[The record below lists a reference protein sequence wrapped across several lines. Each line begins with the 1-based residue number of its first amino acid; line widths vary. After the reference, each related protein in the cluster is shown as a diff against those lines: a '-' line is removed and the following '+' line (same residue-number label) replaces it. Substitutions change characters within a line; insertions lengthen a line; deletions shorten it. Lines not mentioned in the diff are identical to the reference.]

1 MGNLYCIDLDKA
13 KKKAAP
19 KKAPPKKA
27 PPKKAAPK
35 KASPKKAVPKKAV
48 DKTKTT
54 TEKIKTKKKKE
65 ICNLLGK
72 ETKLNGEYLVNPHT
86 NRKIKRD
93 GPTAEKIFKGCNLF
107 PKKKTKKFLKEQA
120 EVFKQKVVN
129 PISAYKIGIQ
139 KGTFKKFMK

>member
-13 KKKAAP
+13 KKKAAL
-19 KKAPPKKA
+19 KKAA
-27 PPKKAAPK
+27 PKKAAPK
-35 KASPKKAVPKKAV
+35 KASPKKAVAKTN
-48 DKTKTT
+48 TKTT
-54 TEKIKTKKKKE
+54 TGKIKTKKKKE

-72 ETKLNGEYLVNPHT
+72 ETKLDGEYLVNPHT

-93 GPTAEKIFKGCNLF
+93 GPTAQKIFKGCNLF

-120 EVFKQKVVN
+120 EVFKEKVVN

>member
-19 KKAPPKKA
+19 KKAA
-27 PPKKAAPK
+27 PKKAAPK
-35 KASPKKAVPKKAV
+35 KAVAKT
-48 DKTKTT
+48 KTKTT
-54 TEKIKTKKKKE
+54 TGKIKTKKKKE

-72 ETKLNGEYLVNPHT
+72 ETKLDGEYLVNPHT

-120 EVFKQKVVN
+120 EVFKEKVVN
-129 PISAYKIGIQ
+129 PITAYKIGIQ

>member
-19 KKAPPKKA
+19 KKAA
-27 PPKKAAPK
+27 PKKAAPK
-35 KASPKKAVPKKAV
+35 KAVAKT
-48 DKTKTT
+48 KTKTT
-54 TEKIKTKKKKE
+54 TGKIKTKKKKE
-65 ICNLLGK
+65 ICNLLDK
-72 ETKLNGEYLVNPHT
+72 ETKLDGKYLVNPHT

-120 EVFKQKVVN
+120 EVFKEKVVN

>member
-19 KKAPPKKA
+19 KKAA
-27 PPKKAAPK
+27 PKKAAPK
-35 KASPKKAVPKKAV
+35 KASPKKAVAKTN
-48 DKTKTT
+48 TKTT
-54 TEKIKTKKKKE
+54 TGKIKTKKKKE

-72 ETKLNGEYLVNPHT
+72 ETKLDGEYLVNPHT

-120 EVFKQKVVN
+120 EVFKEKDVN
-129 PISAYKIGIQ
+129 PISAHKIGIQ

>member
-13 KKKAAP
+13 KKKAAL
-19 KKAPPKKA
+19 
-27 PPKKAAPK
+27 KKAAPK
-35 KASPKKAVPKKAV
+35 KAAPQKASPKKAVAKTN
-48 DKTKTT
+48 TKTT
-54 TEKIKTKKKKE
+54 TGKIKTKKKKE

-72 ETKLNGEYLVNPHT
+72 ETKLDGEYLVNPHT

-93 GPTAEKIFKGCNLF
+93 GPTAQKIFKGCNLF

-120 EVFKQKVVN
+120 EVFKEKVVN

>member
-19 KKAPPKKA
+19 KKAA
-27 PPKKAAPK
+27 PKKAAPK
-35 KASPKKAVPKKAV
+35 KAVAKT
-48 DKTKTT
+48 KTKTT
-54 TEKIKTKKKKE
+54 TGKIKTKKKKE

-72 ETKLNGEYLVNPHT
+72 ETKLDGEYLVNPHT

-120 EVFKQKVVN
+120 EVFKEKVVN